1 MCLATIYLDK
11 DNSVIMENTSR
22 IKIDGENVE
31 LMDLFGIR
39 KSILGTVKTID
50 LENNKVVIHQD

>member
-11 DNSVIMENTSR
+11 DNSVIMENTS
-22 IKIDGENVE
+22 KITVDGVHVE

-39 KSILGTVKTID
+39 KNIEGSIKTID
-50 LENNKVVIHQD
+50 LENNKVVIQQG

>member
-39 KSILGTVKTID
+39 KNILGTVKTID